1 MKLPQRLLVHALLL
15 LAGVAYLG
23 PFVWM
28 VSTSLKKETQAVQ
41 MPPQW
46 IPHPVQWNNYVKAF
60 TGNSGQSQ
68 QLVAA
73 DGAHRTAKIAVNPPA
88 LDMSLY
94 ARNTLIIALLATLGT
109 VLSSSL
115 VAYSLAKMEWRGR
128 NVVFGIAL
136 ASMMVPFPVLMVPLY
151 RIFRE
156 VGWIGTNLPLW
167 VPAFFGAPFF
177 IFLLRQFYLTIPKEL
192 SEAAI
197 MDGCTHFGIW
207 WRIMLP
213 LTRPALAVVGLF
225 SFMGSWNNFLG
236 PLVYLTHQST
246 FTLPLALQFYQSR
259 SGGTTYNLLMAA
271 SVIVI
276 MPILIL
282 FFLAQKTF
290 VRGIA
295 TTGLK

>member
-1 MKLPQRLLVHALLL
+1 LRSRLLVHFFLL
-15 LAGVAYLG
+15 LAAVAYLG
-23 PFVWM
+23 PFLWM
-28 VSTSLKKETQAVQ
+28 ISTSLKKESQAVQ

-46 IPHPVQWNNYVKAF
+46 IPHPLQPHNYVRVFNSPAF
-60 TGNSGQSQ
+60 
-68 QLVAA
+68 
-73 DGAHRTAKIAVNPPA
+73 
-88 LDMSLY
+88 DMSLY
-94 ARNTLIIALLATLGT
+94 ARNTLIIALLAALGS
-109 VLSSSL
+109 VFSSSL
-115 VAYSLAKMEWRGR
+115 VAYSLAKMQWRGR

-136 ASMMVPFPVLMVPLY
+136 ASMMIPFPVLMVPLY

-156 VGWIGTNLPLW
+156 FGWIGTNLPLW
-167 VPAFFGAPFF
+167 VPAFFGVPFF
-177 IFLLRQFYLTIPKEL
+177 IFLLRQFYMTIPKEL
-192 SEAAI
+192 SEAAV

-225 SFMGSWNNFLG
+225 AFMGAWNNFLG

>member
-1 MKLPQRLLVHALLL
+1 MKLRQRLLVHFCLLV
-15 LAGVAYLG
+15 AAVAYLG
-23 PFVWM
+23 PFLWM
-28 VSTSLKKETQAVQ
+28 ISTSLKQESQAVQ

-46 IPHPVQWNNYVKAF
+46 IPHPVQWHNYARVFNSPAF
-60 TGNSGQSQ
+60 
-68 QLVAA
+68 
-73 DGAHRTAKIAVNPPA
+73 
-88 LDMSLY
+88 DMSLY
-94 ARNTLIIALLATLGT
+94 ARNTLIIALLATLGS
-109 VLSSSL
+109 VVSSSL
-115 VAYSLAKMEWRGR
+115 VAYSLAKMQWRGR

-136 ASMMVPFPVLMVPLY
+136 ASMMIPFPVLMVPLY
-151 RIFRE
+151 RIFRQ

-167 VPAFFGAPFF
+167 VPTFFGVPFF
-177 IFLLRQFYLTIPKEL
+177 IFLLRQFYMTIPQEL

-225 SFMGSWNNFLG
+225 AFMGAWNNFLG

-276 MPILIL
+276 APILIL